1 MLRLSQIKIL
11 VNEDTK
17 ENLELSIRKRLNV
30 KQDDVIEYKIY
41 KKSIDARRKDK
52 VYYIYEINVS
62 LKNENVIKRTNDVF
76 DTEEEV
82 YNPVINKKKVE
93 RPIIIGFGPAG
104 MFAAYEFAKYGYKP
118 IVYERGC
125 DVETRIKKVEEFWKT
140 GKLDT
145 ECNVQFGEGG
155 AGTFSDGKLNTM
167 IKDKEHRKQEVLK
180 IFVENGAN
188 ESIMYVNKPHLGTDW
203 LRTIVK
209 NMREKIISWGGEVHF
224 NSKLT
229 DIKIE
234 NNELQGITINDS
246 EYIKTNC
253 LILAIGHSAR
263 ETFYMLNEHNLSMNS
278 KPFAVGLRVEHK
290 QSLIDENQYG
300 KYAKYLPP
308 ADYKLTYTAKS
319 GRGVYSFCMCPGG
332 YVVNSSS
339 VDGQTVVNG
348 MSNKTRESDNANSAI
363 IVTVSNKEYGDGLF
377 DGIKFQEKLEKLCY
391 KEGNGAIPLQKNI
404 DFKNNVKSTE
414 IGSIKPIVKGNFA
427 FGNLR
432 NILPE
437 YLCNDIIEAFKN
449 FDNKIKGFDDDDAL
463 LLGVESRTSSPVR
476 INRDDN
482 LESNIKGIYPCGEGA
497 GYAGGIT
504 SSAIDG
510 LKVFESIIK

>member
-17 ENLELSIRKRLNV
+17 DNLESSIIKRLNV
-30 KQDDVIEYKIY
+30 KQEDIVDYKIY

-52 VYYIYEINVS
+52 VYFVYDINVN
-62 LKNENVIKRTNDVF
+62 LKDESIIKRTNDIL

-82 YNPVINKKKVE
+82 YKPVINKKNID
-93 RPIIIGFGPAG
+93 RPVVIGFGPAG

-125 DVETRIKKVEEFWKT
+125 DVETRIKKVEEFWAT
-140 GKLDT
+140 GKLDI

-167 IKDKEHRKQEVLK
+167 IKDKEHRKQEVLRV
-180 IFVENGAN
+180 FVENGAD
-188 ESIMYVNKPHLGTDW
+188 ESIMYINKPHLGTDK

-209 NMREKIISWGGEVHF
+209 NIREKIISWGGEVHF

-229 DIKIE
+229 DITIK
-234 NNELQGITINDS
+234 NNELQGITINDT
-246 EYIKTNC
+246 EYIKTNT

-263 ETFYMLNEHNLSMNS
+263 ETFYMLNEHNISMNS
-278 KPFAVGLRVEHK
+278 KPFAVGLRVEHR
-290 QSLIDENQYG
+290 QSLINENQYG
-300 KYAKYLPP
+300 KYAKYLSP

-348 MSNKTRESDNANSAI
+348 MSNKARESENANSAI
-363 IVTVSNKEYGDGLF
+363 IVSVSNKEYGDQLF

-391 KEGNGAIPLQKNI
+391 KEGNGSIPVQKNI
-404 DFKNNVKSTE
+404 DFKNNVKSIE
-414 IGSIKPIVKGNFA
+414 IGSIKPIVKGNYVL
-427 FGNLR
+427 GNLR
-432 NILPE
+432 NVLPE
-437 YLCNDIIEAFKN
+437 YICYDIIEAFKN
-449 FDNKIKGFDDDDAL
+449 FNNKIKGYDADDVL
-463 LLGVESRTSSPVR
+463 LLGVESRTSSPIR
-476 INRDDN
+476 INRDEY

-510 LKVFESIIK
+510 LKVFESIVK